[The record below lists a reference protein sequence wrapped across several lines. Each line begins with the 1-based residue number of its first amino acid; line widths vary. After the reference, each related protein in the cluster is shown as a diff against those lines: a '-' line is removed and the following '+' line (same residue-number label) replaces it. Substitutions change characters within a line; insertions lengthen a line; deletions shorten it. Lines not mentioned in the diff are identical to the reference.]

1 MIVFDKL
8 KILFQ
13 NKTSKIEAEAVRC
26 PLTNDTVN
34 ILRKHSIACKCGGM
48 AVPISKR
55 GNVFRCI
62 HCTEEHRYINYNLE
76 RLSNYLAAQDSD
88 ITANEDVTF
97 NTNDYDDAIKL
108 LQEEYKNP
116 HVSLKNYFKT

>member
-1 MIVFDKL
+1 MTVFNKL
-8 KILFQ
+8 KVLFQ
-13 NKTSKIEAEAVRC
+13 SKTSNIEGEAVLC

-34 ILRKHSIACKCGGM
+34 ILKQHSIACKCGGM

-62 HCTEEHRYINYNLE
+62 HCTEEHRYMNYHIG
-76 RLSNYLAAQDSD
+76 RLKSYLAAQGSD
-88 ITANEDVTF
+88 FTANEDVAF
-97 NTNDYDDAIKL
+97 NMDHYNNAIKL
-108 LQEEYKNP
+108 LQEEFKNP